1 MLPRVTHVARHRL
14 LRLLG
19 EGSAAQ
25 VYEVLTPEGERRALK
40 LSRPGLSMLDAHQ
53 GRLAQEGEAVA
64 MIEHVNVVRFY
75 DAGVE
80 GGRVWL
86 LLELVDGPDL
96 RSLARSLGGALPLL
110 RALRIV
116 RQASE
121 GVAAAHALGI
131 LHRDLR
137 PENLLVAEGDLVKV
151 ADFGSAKLAGWGVKT
166 THEQA
171 RCSSLYMAPEYMQRR
186 VAAPA
191 SDVYAMGLVLYE
203 AVTGAHP
210 IAPSAAPAIE
220 ICRRQLS
227 YDPPPLASLGRGLPG
242 DLSALLERALSKDP
256 ARRPSMRGFADGL
269 AEALWRLHAP
279 QRAVA
284 RGALPSKRDPA
295 LARTEPVMAAFAPP
309 ASSFAAVSPPAL
321 PAEVAPEDAC
331 DRGALLP
338 PAPVGEHG
346 PASIVG
352 GQDPRSW
359 GAPTLRSPGSP
370 LPSPS
375 GEWESH
381 PVAAGRHGSTTSPVV
396 QVASRSSGVGRGKG
410 SALAWVVALGVVV
423 MVSALLFGV
432 RWVMFDAMEPAPAGR
447 ASGVAVLAPPGA
459 QSAAASSAA
468 ASGSAS
474 APGATGR
481 PARR

>member
-1 MLPRVTHVARHRL
+1 VSIPRVTHVAGCRL

-53 GRLAQEGEAVA
+53 ARLAQEGEAVA

-137 PENLLVAEGDLVKV
+137 PENLLVAEGDLAKV

-186 VAAPA
+186 VAVPA

-210 IAPSAAPAIE
+210 IAPGDAPAIE

-242 DLSALLERALSKDP
+242 DLSALVERALSKDP

-269 AEALWRLHAP
+269 AEVLWRLQAP

-284 RGALPSKRDPA
+284 RGALPSKHDPA

-309 ASSFAAVSPPAL
+309 SSPASSFAAVSPPAL
-321 PAEVAPEDAC
+321 PAEVLLEDAC

-338 PAPVGEHG
+338 PAPVGEQG
-346 PASIVG
+346 PASILREPE
-352 GQDPRSW
+352 PRSW

-375 GEWESH
+375 SAWESR
-381 PVAAGRHGSTTSPVV
+381 PVAAGRHRSTSAPVV
-396 QVASRSSGVGRGKG
+396 QGASRSSGVGRGKG
-410 SALAWVVALGVVV
+410 SGLAWVVALGVVV
-423 MVSALLFGV
+423 MVSALLVGV
-432 RWVMFDAMEPAPAGR
+432 RWAMFDATAPAPAGR

-459 QSAAASSAA
+459 QSAAASP
-468 ASGSAS
+468 SGSA
-474 APGATGR
+474 GATGR